1 MRIGI
6 IAPPWLPI
14 PPPAYGGLEVV
25 VDNLARGLQHAG
37 HDVLLHATGDS
48 TCPVPRTA
56 ARGEAAST
64 VGPAAPAAELHH
76 VVHGYAEMRRWGADI
91 VHDHTLAG
99 PLYAAQAGVAAVT
112 TNHGPFASELGC
124 FYRAIAP
131 RVPVFAISHH
141 QASTARDTPIA
152 AVIHHGVDV
161 DSIAPGDGDG
171 GYALFLGR
179 MSPDKGVDTA
189 ARVARAAGVPLRIA
203 SRLSEPAEHDY
214 FERAVEPLLGDGV
227 TFVGEVG
234 GRVKDELIAGA
245 ACLLNPIAWPEP
257 FGMVMVEALARG
269 VPVVATP
276 CGSVPELVDD
286 GVTGFIRSTVE
297 ALADAVR
304 AAPLLDRRDCR
315 RATAERFS
323 TVRMVA
329 DHLDAYTRALAGR
342 RPLQAA

>member
-6 IAPPWLPI
+6 IAPPWLPV
-14 PPPAYGGLEVV
+14 PPPAYGGIEVIV
-25 VDNLARGLQHAG
+25 AHLARGLQHHG

-48 TCPVPRTA
+48 TCPVPMTA
-56 ARGEAAST
+56 ARAEAAST
-64 VGPAAPAAELHH
+64 VGPGAPAAELHH

-99 PLYAAQAGVAAVT
+99 PLYAAQAGIAAVT

-161 DSIAPGDGDG
+161 DGIAPGDGDG

-189 ARVARAAGVPLRIA
+189 ARVARAAGVPLKIA
-203 SRLSEPAEHDY
+203 SRLAEPAEHEY
-214 FERAVEPLLGDGV
+214 FERSVEPLLG
-227 TFVGEVG
+227 
-234 GRVKDELIAGA
+234 
-245 ACLLNPIAWPEP
+245 
-257 FGMVMVEALARG
+257 
-269 VPVVATP
+269 
-276 CGSVPELVDD
+276 D

-297 ALADAVR
+297 GLADAVR
-304 AAPLLDRRDCR
+304 AAPSLDRQRCR
-315 RATAERFS
+315 QEAAERFS
-323 TVRMVA
+323 TARMVA
-329 DHLDAYTRALAGR
+329 DHLDAYTRVLAGR
-342 RPLQAA
+342 QPVRAA